1 MPRKRKTQSG
11 MAAQPIQAVPGTGYG
26 QGIKQEQFA
35 RQMPAPNV
43 RAGAARPPV
52 SAPMRPQ
59 ASRPTA
65 PAVQPPQ
72 PVAQQMTTSA
82 KPDLMAIAQQLRG
95 GGGLLQAPT
104 ARPSEP
110 VTAGLRIGP
119 GGGPEMLS
127 RPYGSPLTDM
137 MMQLSRATGDPYFA
151 DLAQWSRA

>member
-1 MPRKRKTQSG
+1 
-11 MAAQPIQAVPGTGYG
+11 
-26 QGIKQEQFA
+26 
-35 RQMPAPNV
+35 
-43 RAGAARPPV
+43 
-52 SAPMRPQ
+52 
-59 ASRPTA
+59 
-65 PAVQPPQ
+65 
-72 PVAQQMTTSA
+72 MTTSA

-127 RPYGSPLTDM
+127 RPYGSPLADM

-151 DLAQWSRA
+151 ELAQRSRA